1 MPGGNSEV
9 KPGGS
14 SGDNPKGETP
24 VGIPMKERVISGEKV
39 ALTAACC
46 NSMN

>member
-1 MPGGNSEV
+1 MPGGNSDV

-24 VGIPMKERVISGEKV
+24 VGTPRKEAVISGEIL